1 MTETPEGDPTAQAML
16 DSLGPA
22 VLIFDGSNRLV
33 AENAAARSLLG
44 TDLKLI
50 RIEGWTAAALLFNTR
65 LGKGERPVELVR
77 REALATSEPVRFHV
91 YRAGEYIPGWT
102 SAFRDLDGEPYTLIT
117 LEIPDWT
124 ALREM
129 LDKFIEETRA
139 AADATLG
146 HAELIGQTAKR
157 ARPNETSEQIGK
169 RINGF
174 VRLIS
179 THMRRLGNL
188 MDCMERLEDVRTGHI
203 REEIAERR
211 RRIALADWIEDFLE
225 ELDYA
230 ALLDPESAMQD
241 VRGRIRLAVPEGLAI
256 SAPTALLATILRDIL
271 RNAIMYSMRG
281 TPVVIQARG
290 DDRFV
295 QIDVVDEGYGVR
307 TSETERVFMPF
318 QRARQPQI
326 IAEFGYGLSL
336 FLCKHEVE
344 AMSGRMW
351 FESEESVG
359 STFSLK
365 LPVWREQQT
374 GTLTS
379 SASDSSS
386 ASTR

>member
-1 MTETPEGDPTAQAML
+1 MTQANDSDPTAQAML

-22 VLIFDGSNRLV
+22 VLIFDGGNRLV
-33 AENAAARSLLG
+33 ADNVAAQALLG

-50 RIEGWTAAALLFNTR
+50 RSEGWTAAALLFNTR
-65 LGKGERPVELVR
+65 LSKGERPVDLVR
-77 REALATSEPVRFHV
+77 REALTTGEPVRFHV

-102 SAFRDLDGEPYTLIT
+102 SAFRDVDGEAYTMIT

-129 LDKFIEETRA
+129 LDKFLEETRSA
-139 AADATLG
+139 VDATLG
-146 HAELIGQTAKR
+146 HAELIGQTVKR
-157 ARPNETSEQIGK
+157 VKANDTAEQIGK

-188 MDCMERLEDVRTGHI
+188 MDCMERLEDVRTGHVRDKI
-203 REEIAERR
+203 VERR
-211 RRIALADWIEDFLE
+211 RKVVLVDWVEDFLE

-230 ALLDPESAMQD
+230 GLLDAEAEMQD
-241 VRGRIRLAVPEGLAI
+241 VRSRIRIAVPEGLAV
-256 SAPTALLATILRDIL
+256 SAPTSLLATILRDIL

-281 TPVVIQARG
+281 TPVIIQARG

-295 QIDVVDEGYGVR
+295 RIDVVDEGYGVR
-307 TSETERVFMPF
+307 MSETERVFMPF
-318 QRARQPQI
+318 QRARQPQVI
-326 IAEFGYGLSL
+326 GEFGYGLSL
-336 FLCKHEVE
+336 FLCRHEVE

-351 FESEESVG
+351 FESEEGVG

-365 LPVWREQQT
+365 LPVWRDPT
-374 GTLTS
+374 TDAS
-379 SASDSSS
+379 SSDDDSSS
-386 ASTR
+386 RTAL